1 MAVEGTGCRDERNTE
16 TRGHGRAGGVI
27 AALHMVARHG
37 RWALVLGLACGL
49 GLPGLAA
56 QLKPWLPHLV
66 ALLLYLTALRIGP
79 RAALGRLAEARR
91 TLALVLL
98 LQLALP
104 LAALAV
110 LWVLGLRDH
119 PYALAFLLMLSA
131 PSVTGSVNFTIML
144 GRDPAP
150 ALRLLILGTALLPLT
165 VLPILW
171 LGPEIGAGGE
181 ALAASGRLLAVIFAA
196 TTAGFA
202 TRAFIWRAPDLRTV
216 DGMNAVALAVIVVG
230 LMAALGPALRADPV
244 PVLWLVA
251 GVMAVN
257 FGLQIAGY
265 RLFSALH
272 LPEPVGPAIVAGN
285 RNAALFLMALP
296 PAVTDPL
303 LILLGCYQLPMYLT
317 PILLAR
323 LYGPAAP
330 KGEPR

>member
-1 MAVEGTGCRDERNTE
+1 MIGT
-16 TRGHGRAGGVI
+16 
-27 AALHMVARHG
+27 LHFVARNA
-37 RWALVLGLACGL
+37 RWALVLGLAGGL

-66 ALLLYLTALRIGP
+66 ALLLYLTALRIGA

-91 TLALVLL
+91 TLGLVLL

-104 LAALAV
+104 LAALGA
-110 LWVLGLRDH
+110 LWALGLRDH

-131 PSVTGSVNFTIML
+131 PSVTGSVNFTIIL

-171 LGPEIGAGGE
+171 LGPEIGAGTE
-181 ALAASGRLLAVIFAA
+181 ALGASARLLVVIFAA
-196 TTAGFA
+196 AAAGFA
-202 TRAFIWRAPDLRTV
+202 TRAFVWRAPDLCTL
-216 DGMNAVALAVIVVG
+216 DGLNAIALAVIVVG
-230 LMAALGPALRADPV
+230 LMSALGPALRADPV

-265 RLFSALH
+265 RLFRALG

-296 PAVTDPL
+296 ASVTEPL

-323 LYGPAAP
+323 LYGRPTP
-330 KGEPR
+330 KGDPT